1 MKKQSRGAIQHQ
13 LANLQT
19 NAASVYD
26 ELAKARDIM
35 KLNNFKDTMTVFME
49 MPLWAVS
56 FKANDGKDYVTMTV
70 APNKTM
76 AMQNVQRCNSDLQ
89 TITGIDHQDDVL
101 INSDH
106 IKARAEAMEAEA
118 IAENLKSQE
127 QAEQ

>member
-13 LANLQT
+13 LANLQDD
-19 NAASVYD
+19 AASVYD

-106 IKARAEAMEAEA
+106 IKARAEAMEAE
-118 IAENLKSQE
+118 NLKSQE